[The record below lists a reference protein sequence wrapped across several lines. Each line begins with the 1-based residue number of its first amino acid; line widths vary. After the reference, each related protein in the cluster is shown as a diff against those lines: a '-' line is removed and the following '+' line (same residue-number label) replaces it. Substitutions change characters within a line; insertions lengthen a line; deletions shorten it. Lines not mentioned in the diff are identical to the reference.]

1 MKLKR
6 KSIVTAMMWLV
17 CMTTSAS
24 GGSHVKP
31 AIATDSIIEKA
42 VKEKLLKMTLE
53 EKIGQMI
60 QVEINLVS
68 YSDPEYSAPTLMKK
82 NKTELT
88 TIIKKFGLEKRMD
101 VNTLVDN
108 NGQGDTTAFYPF
120 YNLSQMINDLKPF
133 RLDEGVLRDA
143 FGKYKIASI
152 QNMLGGLH
160 ATDVKTWQR
169 ATKEIQQAALKH
181 LGIPCMYGLDQ
192 VHGTTYTLGGTIFP
206 QPIGMVATFN
216 SVLAKR
222 MGEICAY
229 ETRACGV
236 PWVFVPDL
244 DLGRHPAWSRQY
256 EGMGEDGFLG
266 ATMGEAY
273 LLGFQGDDPNHID
286 KYHVGSTLKHFVGYG
301 VTGNGIDRNPG
312 QVTDMDLREKHFA
325 PFLRAIRAGA
335 LSVMTN
341 SSILNGMNGVAN
353 KRLLTGWLK
362 EELNWDGMIVTDW
375 ADIENLRKRDHIVS
389 TQKEGIILAINAGVD
404 MMMVPSEWGYG
415 ELLKGAVLEGAVPMA
430 RIDDAVSRVLRMK
443 HRVGLFE
450 RPFVKPEDYPLF
462 GCAEHVATAKQ
473 MAVESEV
480 LLKNDGNVLP
490 LKKGRKIL
498 VCGPNANTMRGLNGG
513 WSYSWQG
520 TNTER
525 FTTDYKTIY
534 QAVSD
539 KFGAANVTYE
549 PGVEYDQDGNCESEL
564 EPQIDKAVKA
574 AANVDYILACVG
586 ENSYAETSG
595 NIVNLHLSENQTEL
609 VRQLA
614 ATGKPVI
621 LILNQG
627 RCRLIYD
634 IEPLCQGVVD
644 MMLPG
649 NYGGEALAELLA
661 GDENFSGHLPFTYP
675 SLPQTF
681 TTYDYKVC
689 EVRETMAGIYNY
701 EAKTNA
707 QWWFGSGLSYTTFL
721 YNNLK
726 VSKTAFTADDV
737 IEVSVDV
744 TNTGNRIGK
753 EVVMLYSSDL
763 YASLVPDN
771 KRLRAFSKIELK
783 PNETKTVTLTIKG
796 SDLAFVGSD
805 GKWILE
811 KGDFRITIGPEERII
826 TAIETKHWNAP
837 NID

>member
-1 MKLKR
+1 MKLTK
-6 KSIVTAMMWLV
+6 KTIVMAMVLL
-17 CMTTSAS
+17 S
-24 GGSHVKP
+24 GMATFAQGGGYVKP
-31 AIATDSIIEKA
+31 AITPDPVIENA
-42 VKEKLLKMTLE
+42 VKEQLKKMTLE
-53 EKIGQMI
+53 EKIGQMV

-68 YSDPEYSAPTLMKK
+68 YSDPEYSVPVLMKK
-82 NKTELT
+82 NRGELQD
-88 TIIKKFGLEKRMD
+88 IIHKFGLEKRID
-101 VNTLVDN
+101 INTLVDK
-108 NGQGDTTAFYPF
+108 NGQGDSMAFYPF
-120 YNLSQMINDLKPF
+120 YNLSQLINDLKPF
-133 RLDEGVLRDA
+133 RLDKNVLRDA
-143 FGKYKIASI
+143 FGKYKISSI

-160 ATDVKTWQR
+160 AADLKTWQR
-169 ATKEIQQAALKH
+169 STNEIQKSALKY

-216 SVLAKR
+216 PVLAKR

-256 EGMGEDGFLG
+256 EGMGEDGYLG

-273 LLGFQGDDPNHID
+273 LLGFQGNDPNHID

-312 QVTDMDLREKHFA
+312 NVTDMDLREKQFA
-325 PFLRAIRAGA
+325 PFLRALRAGA

-362 EELNWDGMIVTDW
+362 QELNWDGVVVTDW

-389 TQKEGIILAINAGVD
+389 TQKEGIVLAINAGVD

-415 ELLKGAVLEGAVPMA
+415 ELLKQAVLDGEVSMA
-430 RIDDAVSRVLRMK
+430 RIDDAVCRVLRMK

-450 RPFVKPEDYPLF
+450 RPYVSPYDYPLF

-473 MAVESEV
+473 MAIESEV
-480 LLKNDGNVLP
+480 LLKNEDNILP
-490 LKKGRKIL
+490 IPKGKRIL

-513 WSYSWQG
+513 WTYSWQG
-520 TNTER
+520 SNTEK
-525 FTTDYKTIY
+525 FTTNYKTIY
-534 QAVSD
+534 HAICD
-539 KFGAANVTYE
+539 KFGVDNVKYE
-549 PGVEYDQDGNCESEL
+549 PGVEYDLNGNCESEL
-564 EPQIDKAVKA
+564 SPQIDKVVKA

-609 VRQLA
+609 VRRLA
-614 ATGKPVI
+614 GTGKPVV

-634 IEPLCQGVVD
+634 IEPLCKSVVD

-649 NYGGEALAELLA
+649 NYGGEALADLIA
-661 GDENFSGHLPFTYP
+661 GDENFSGKLPFTYP

-707 QWWFGSGLSYTTFL
+707 QWWFGSGLSYTSFS
-721 YNNLK
+721 YANMK
-726 VSKTAFTADDV
+726 VSRKDFTADDS

-744 TNTGNRIGK
+744 TNTGQRTGK

-783 PNETKTVTLTIKG
+783 PGETKKVTLKMKG
-796 SDLAFVGSD
+796 SDLAFVGAD

-811 KGDFRITIGPEERII
+811 KGDFRLAVGTESTIV
-826 TAIETKHWNAP
+826 TAPETKHWQSP

>member
-1 MKLKR
+1 MR
-6 KSIVTAMMWLV
+6 KKTICVMLTVMLSMGNAIAETR
-17 CMTTSAS
+17 
-24 GGSHVKP
+24 P
-31 AIATDSIIEKA
+31 AISRDEAIEKKVA
-42 VKEKLLKMTLE
+42 EQVKKMTLE

-68 YSDPEYSAPTLMKK
+68 YSDPEYTVPELMKK
-82 NKTELT
+82 NKPQLEA
-88 TIIKKFGLEKRMD
+88 IVHKFSLENKTD
-101 VNTLVDN
+101 VNMLVDA
-108 NGQGDTTAFYPF
+108 NGQADKTAFYPF
-120 YNLSQMINDLKPF
+120 YNLSQQIADLQPF
-133 RLDEGVLRDA
+133 RLDKNVLKDA

-160 ATDVKTWQR
+160 ANDVKTWQQ
-169 ATKEIQQAALKH
+169 ATMEIQEAAQKY

-216 SVLAKR
+216 PQLAKR
-222 MGEICAY
+222 MGEISAY

-256 EGMGEDGFLG
+256 EGMGEDPLTG
-266 ATMGEAY
+266 AVMGEAY
-273 LLGFQGDDPNHID
+273 MRGLQGDDPNHID
-286 KYHVGSTLKHFVGYG
+286 AYHVGTTLKHYVGYG

-325 PFLRAIRAGA
+325 PFLKAIRSGS

-362 EELNWDGMIVTDW
+362 QELNWDGMIVTDW

-415 ELLKGAVLEGAVPMA
+415 AILKEAVEEGSVSME

-450 RPFVKPEDYPLF
+450 RPFVNPALYPEF
-462 GCAEHVATAKQ
+462 GSEEHIATAKK
-473 MAVESEV
+473 MAIESEV
-480 LLKNDGNVLP
+480 LLKNEDNILP
-490 LKKGRKIL
+490 LQRGKKIL

-513 WSYSWQG
+513 WTYTWQG
-520 TNTER
+520 TNTEA
-525 FTTDYKTIY
+525 FTTNYHTILKAM
-534 QAVSD
+534 QN
-539 KFGAANVTYE
+539 KFGTGNIIYE
-549 PGVEYDQDGNCESEL
+549 PGVEYAPYGDCEREKTP
-564 EPQIDKAVKA
+564 EIEKAVKA
-574 AANVDYILACVG
+574 AAHADYILACVG

-595 NIVNLHLSENQTEL
+595 NIMNLHLSENQTEL
-609 VRQLA
+609 VKQLA

-634 IEPLCQGVVD
+634 IEPLCKAVVD
-644 MMLPG
+644 VMLPG
-649 NYGGEALAELLA
+649 NYGGDALAELLS
-661 GDENFSGHLPFTYP
+661 GDENFSGRLPMTYP

-689 EVRETMAGIYNY
+689 EMRETMAGIYNY

-707 QWWFGSGLSYTTFL
+707 QWWFGDGLSYTTFA
-721 YNNLK
+721 YTNMK
-726 VSKTAFTADDV
+726 VSKPTFTANDA
-737 IEVSVDV
+737 IEVSIDV
-744 TNTGNRIGK
+744 ANTGKVKGK
-753 EVVMLYSSDL
+753 EVVMLYSCDL
-763 YASLVPDN
+763 YASLIPDN
-771 KRLRAFSKIELK
+771 RRLRAFEKVELQ
-783 PNETKTVTLTIKG
+783 PGETKTVKLTIKG
-796 SDLAFVGSD
+796 SDLAFVGGD
-805 GKWILE
+805 GHWILE
-811 KGDFRITIGPEERII
+811 KGDFRLTIGNQETMI
-826 TAIETKHWNAP
+826 TAAETKYWDTP
-837 NID
+837 NIED